1 MLVGISELVDWTRRM
16 QMKGLSGPAATV
28 TWSDMMR
35 FKLGRLDLAVYQDKI
50 SSLPFIYDKNLR
62 ERMRSAVQMVNNCYN
77 IRAGSSPD

>member
-1 MLVGISELVDWTRRM
+1 M